1 VYQTEAG
8 IVLCPASRPAKTP
21 LTPVYIGCLSSI
33 VESPHEFFHSVFP
46 LDTISLQLLLGPGR
60 RLPWELEPH
69 GLAALGRLGPRAWQ
83 RARRPKINPAPR
95 PPFGG

>member
-33 VESPHEFFHSVFP
+33 VESPHEYFYSVFP
-46 LDTISLQLLLGPGR
+46 LTAEVCVDRINQSGMERNLLRVVASGWSDEAIGS
-60 RLPWELEPH
+60 RL
-69 GLAALGRLGPRAWQ
+69 
-83 RARRPKINPAPR
+83 K
-95 PPFGG
+95 PF